1 MKDPV
6 IEITNLR
13 VRRAGKTICQVPT
26 LVVPPGSRL
35 AVLGPNGSGKST
47 LLRLIAGLEREYEG
61 RCEVAVGWRQRTYVH
76 QSPYLFRGT
85 VLANV
90 TFGLRAGG
98 HRRRPAAR
106 AARRWLDRLGVAH
119 LAGRHVAQLSGGEL
133 RRVALARA
141 LAIQPQLL
149 LLDEPL
155 ADLDGDGVEA
165 VCRVLAELPDVTML
179 IASPTPL
186 PDNLCTAHCQLA
198 PTPAG

>member
-1 MKDPV
+1 MKTSQDEWKAACRGRNVPPGARRRPMKDPV

-106 AARRWLDRLGVAH
+106 AARRWLFLFN
-119 LAGRHVAQLSGGEL
+119 LAAFLYVG
-133 RRVALARA
+133 
-141 LAIQPQLL
+141 
-149 LLDEPL
+149 
-155 ADLDGDGVEA
+155 
-165 VCRVLAELPDVTML
+165 LPY
-179 IASPTPL
+179 
-186 PDNLCTAHCQLA
+186 LA
-198 PTPAG
+198 PLLMHVGAET

>member
-1 MKDPV
+1 
-6 IEITNLR
+6 
-13 VRRAGKTICQVPT
+13 
-26 LVVPPGSRL
+26 
-35 AVLGPNGSGKST
+35 
-47 LLRLIAGLEREYEG
+47 G
-61 RCEVAVGWRQRTYVH
+61 RCRRSCRTAG
-76 QSPYLFRGT
+76 RG
-85 VLANV
+85 VSGA
-90 TFGLRAGG
+90 LRTA
-98 HRRRPAAR
+98 RPNRSFPPR